1 MAYGIGVITMV
12 EGIEQVKIKCKLYR
26 SFALSLNVIRKALS
40 IEHLWVDQINFMD
53 FYNRGSGTRSKLG
66 DIASICSGALEFHRM
81 QARQFSNVLEARQL
95 VLLIWRERASSS

>member
-40 IEHLWVDQINFMD
+40 IEHLWVDQINCMD
-53 FYNRGSGTRSKLG
+53 FFNRGSGTRSKLG
-66 DIASICSGALEFHRM
+66 DIAFICSGALEFHRM
-81 QARQFSNVLEARQL
+81 QPTPLL
-95 VLLIWRERASSS
+95 VLKTHEDIVASLTRRGMS